1 MPNDRS
7 LREWNA
13 APPAFK
19 NDGASMSRV
28 DSRVVVLVVE
38 DEPLIRLN
46 AVAMIE
52 DAGFEVLEAAN
63 ADEAILILENR
74 SDIRIVFTDVHM
86 PGSMDGLR
94 LAHAVR
100 DRWPPIKLIVTS
112 GQMTVSEDELPLGG
126 RFFSKPYQPSELSR
140 VLNELVA

>member
-1 MPNDRS
+1 MS
-7 LREWNA
+7 
-13 APPAFK
+13 PA
-19 NDGASMSRV
+19 GGG
-28 DSRVVVLVVE
+28 VVVLVVE

-112 GQMTVSEDELPLGG
+112 GQMMVPESELPTGG
-126 RFFSKPYQPSELSR
+126 RFFSKPYRPSELSR
-140 VLNELVA
+140 VLNELSA

>member
-1 MPNDRS
+1 
-7 LREWNA
+7 
-13 APPAFK
+13 
-19 NDGASMSRV
+19 MSRAGGG
-28 DSRVVVLVVE
+28 VVVLVVE

-52 DAGFEVLEAAN
+52 DAGFEVVEAAN

-74 SDIRIVFTDVHM
+74 SDIRIVFTDIHM

-94 LAHAVR
+94 LARAVR

-112 GQMTVSEDELPLGG
+112 GQTTVSEGELPTGG
-126 RFFSKPYQPSELSR
+126 RFFSKPYQPSEISH
-140 VLNELVA
+140 VMNEMVA